1 MTTEPILV
9 PIKQASAIIGR
20 CNRSVYEMIAT
31 NKIKAVK
38 SDGRTLV
45 VYSSLQAYADNLP
58 AAKIKP
64 DTRAGRHAKRP
75 LVEAA

>member
-1 MTTEPILV
+1 MTTDPLLV

-20 CNRSVYEMIAT
+20 CTRSIYDLIAT
-31 NKIKAVK
+31 NQLKAVK

-45 VYSSLQAYADNLP
+45 VYSSLHEYAASLP

-64 DTRAGRHAKRP
+64 DTRVGRHAKRD
-75 LVEAA
+75 VEAA